1 MCVRAYGLLC
11 HQVDRMVCGRAA
23 RTAALLPAHDAIRL
37 CDGLAGLRR
46 HASLAIAVP
55 AVSLPVAMAIA
66 EFEGRLPWFERW
78 LRHGRLP
85 DEPLELD
92 ALQGVLAAA
101 AQLLDAVDAAVAAW
115 AASSGPVVRSPT

>member
-23 RTAALLPAHDAIRL
+23 RTAALLPADDAIRL

-66 EFEGRLPWFERW
+66 EFEQRLPWFERCM
-78 LRHGRLP
+78 RQGRLP

-101 AQLLDAVDAAVAAW
+101 AQLLDAVDAAVDAW
-115 AASSGPVVRSPT
+115 TASSGPFAPSPA

>member
-55 AVSLPVAMAIA
+55 AVSLPVALAIA
-66 EFEGRLPWFERW
+66 EFEGRLPWFERCM
-78 LRHGRLP
+78 RQGRLP
-85 DEPLELD
+85 DEPLDLD

-101 AQLLDAVDAAVAAW
+101 AQLLDAVDAAVTAW
-115 AASSGPVVRSPT
+115 VDSSGPVARSPK